1 MLRSATLAVIAF
13 LALIV
18 VTRSA
23 QAGRVVQFEILMDGK
38 VVLHAY
44 RLDQEE
50 GFDIAWNYLKT
61 QPVQNPAE
69 RFVFGAEETARLKA
83 FQPEVEND
91 DPKKAVI
98 KGNCRI
104 FCRYAGDI
112 SVKEIRLLRKDEKS
126 PWFIDPKQVD
136 EMAKVRTIDKAMR
149 TREQVDAAA
158 KENQT

>member
-1 MLRSATLAVIAF
+1 MRRSATIAVIAF

-23 QAGRVVQFEILMDGK
+23 QAGRVVQFEILVDGK

-44 RLDQEE
+44 RLDQGE
-50 GFDIAWNYLKT
+50 GFDIAWNHLKT

-69 RFVFGAEETARLKA
+69 RFVLSAEETARLKA
-83 FQPEVEND
+83 FQPEIDKD

-112 SVKEIRLLRKDEKS
+112 SVKEIRLVRKDEKA

-158 KENQT
+158 KEK